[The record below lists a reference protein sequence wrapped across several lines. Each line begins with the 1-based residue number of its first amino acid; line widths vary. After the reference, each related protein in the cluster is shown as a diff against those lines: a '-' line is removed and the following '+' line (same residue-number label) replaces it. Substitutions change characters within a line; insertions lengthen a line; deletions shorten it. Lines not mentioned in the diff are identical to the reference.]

1 MVEIADIPLE
11 AFVKTVPVG
20 MFTDEE
26 IAEWIRTRH
35 MSAQDEIVL
44 ARAVSEFKLGGPI
57 TGVIRTALREK
68 KGPPPVPGDVARDED
83 RGTSACTRAINPG

>member
-26 IAEWIRTRH
+26 IAEWIRTHR
-35 MSAQDEIVL
+35 MSSQDKIDL
-44 ARAVSEFKLGGPI
+44 TRAVSAFKRGGPI
-57 TGVIRTALREK
+57 TGVIRTAFREK
-68 KGPPPVPGDVARDED
+68 EGLPPIPGDTA
-83 RGTSACTRAINPG
+83 